1 MELAKQLLP
10 DKLMTNRYSKKYRIM
25 SEQQIDELRE
35 KLNRGIALS
44 RKRLIDETK
53 RNGGSLVI
61 ARDGKIVVLSA
72 SEL

>member
-1 MELAKQLLP
+1 
-10 DKLMTNRYSKKYRIM
+10 MTNRYSKKYRIM

-44 RKRLIDETK
+44 RKRLIEETK

>member
-44 RKRLIDETK
+44 RKRLIEETK

-61 ARDGKIVVLSA
+61 ARDGKIVVLNA

>member
-1 MELAKQLLP
+1 
-10 DKLMTNRYSKKYRIM
+10 MTNRFSKKFKIM

-44 RKRLIDETK
+44 RKRLIEETK
-53 RNGGSLVI
+53 RKGGSLVI
-61 ARDGKIVVLSA
+61 ERDGKIVVVSA

>member
-1 MELAKQLLP
+1 
-10 DKLMTNRYSKKYRIM
+10 MTNRYSKKYRIM

-44 RKRLIDETK
+44 RKRLIEETK
-53 RNGGSLVI
+53 RKGGSLVI
-61 ARDGKIVVLSA
+61 ERDGKIVVVSA

>member
-1 MELAKQLLP
+1 
-10 DKLMTNRYSKKYRIM
+10 MTNRYSKKYRIM

-44 RKRLIDETK
+44 RKRLIEETK
-53 RNGGSLVI
+53 RNGGSWVI

>member
-1 MELAKQLLP
+1 
-10 DKLMTNRYSKKYRIM
+10 MTNRSSKKFKIM

-44 RKRLIDETK
+44 RKRLIEETK
-53 RNGGSLVI
+53 RKGGSLVI
-61 ARDGKIVVLSA
+61 ERDGKIVVLSA

>member
-1 MELAKQLLP
+1 
-10 DKLMTNRYSKKYRIM
+10 MTNRSSKKFKIM

-44 RKRLIDETK
+44 RKRLIEETK
-53 RNGGSLVI
+53 RKGGSLVI
-61 ARDGKIVVLSA
+61 EKDGKIVVVSA

>member
-1 MELAKQLLP
+1 
-10 DKLMTNRYSKKYRIM
+10 MTNRSSKKFKIM

-44 RKRLIDETK
+44 RKRLIEETK
-53 RNGGSLVI
+53 RKGGSLVI
-61 ARDGKIVVLSA
+61 ERDGKIVVVSA

>member
-1 MELAKQLLP
+1 
-10 DKLMTNRYSKKYRIM
+10 MTL

-44 RKRLIDETK
+44 RKRLIEETK
-53 RNGGSLVI
+53 RKGGSLFI
-61 ARDGKIVVLSA
+61 ERDGKIVVVSA